1 VSPYNPQQGIAG
13 LEINEND
20 CRVIV
25 TAIASEGAFD
35 ETPHMGPD
43 VFDAG
48 GFDANQFAWE
58 NDPSGG
64 LLPITAVP
72 DSNFS
77 GWVWGMSPASQVF
90 MRAPRRRL
98 SRTAARRADDRC
110 RP

>member
-48 GFDANQFAWE
+48 GFDANQFAWRTI
-58 NDPSGG
+58 P
-64 LLPITAVP
+64 PAVCY
-72 DSNFS
+72 
-77 GWVWGMSPASQVF
+77 
-90 MRAPRRRL
+90 L
-98 SRTAARRADDRC
+98 
-110 RP
+110 